1 MAKKKDDS
9 PLYVGI
15 EDPIMLRRQ
24 LLEATRDIL
33 QYLKRYEEF
42 KKVRE
47 KKLEIIS
54 EIRAVSNE
62 IGKLIWRVKR
72 LLPKTGVRLPK
83 KKIEIEEA
91 KLLEGAR
98 PRVKKKA
105 KIPKP
110 ELSAIEKIESELSA
124 IEEKLARL

>member
-1 MAKKKDDS
+1 MAKKKEES

-15 EDPIMLRRQ
+15 EDPIALRRQ

-42 KKVRE
+42 KRVRE
-47 KKLEIIS
+47 EKLELIS
-54 EIRAVSNE
+54 RIRDLSDE
-62 IGKLIWRVKR
+62 IGKLIWKIKK

-83 KKIEIEEA
+83 KKIELEEA
-91 KLLEGAR
+91 RLLEETK
-98 PRVKKKA
+98 PRIRKT

-110 ELSAIEKIESELSA
+110 ELSMMEKIEKELSA

>member
-15 EDPIMLRRQ
+15 EDPIILRRH

-72 LLPKTGVRLPK
+72 LLPKTGVRLSK
-83 KKIEIEEA
+83 KKIKLEET
-91 KLLEGAR
+91 KLLEETK
-98 PRVKKKA
+98 PRVRKA

-110 ELSAIEKIESELSA
+110 ELSTMEKIEKELSA